1 MVDVV
6 EVVDEQRFEAR
17 DADGALLGIAAY
29 DAQGGTVVFTH
40 TEVLPAAEG
49 RGVGSALVR
58 GALDQVRASQRDV
71 VALCPFV
78 KAWIERHPDYQDLVR
93 VPA

>member
-6 EVVDEQRFEAR
+6 EVVDEQRFEAH
-17 DADGALLGIAAY
+17 DTDGSLLGIAAY
-29 DAQGGTVVFTH
+29 DAQGSTVVFTH

-49 RGVGSALVR
+49 RGVGSELVR
-58 GALDQVRASQRDV
+58 GALDQVRASGRDV

-78 KAWIERHPDYQDLVR
+78 KAWIARHPDYQDLLRVR
-93 VPA
+93 A